1 MIYTKNRLEWH
12 LGDEVT
18 IQPRRVLCGLVVRQ
32 ASLLS
37 NFNRLAVALAKSQDH
52 RASCGVFAFGQHN
65 AVRRWLCL
73 RYPITRANQSGE
85 RGRIFRAWWLKQSEV
100 MRCDDLAPK
109 SRHLKHRANF
119 VYEHGKAML
128 CSNLH
133 QKALLNTRGKRWG
146 NVPAVG

>member
-12 LGDEVT
+12 LDDNANLE
-18 IQPRRVLCGLVVRQ
+18 PRKVLCGLVRQ
-32 ASLLS
+32 QARFLIRV
-37 NFNRLAVALAKSQDH
+37 NRLAVALAKSQDH

-133 QKALLNTRGKRWG
+133 QKALLNTREI
-146 NVPAVG
+146 NDV